1 MIISHFDGE
10 HLLDDLETLG
20 QIGASPEGG
29 LNRIAYSP
37 ADREGRSWFAEQ
49 MRRVGMTVQTDVAGN
64 DIGRYP
70 GTDPQLAPIA
80 LGSHTDTV
88 PNGGRYDGTLGV
100 LAALAC
106 VRTLHEAKVQL
117 RHPIE
122 VINFAAEEATMAGA
136 TFGSR
141 AMVGLLDAGAIS
153 QQAWDGRAV
162 AEHLQAANLEPSHVS
177 QAKRSENELAAYL
190 ELHIE
195 QGRKLE
201 SAQVPIGVVEGIVGI
216 RRYGVTFHGYAN
228 HAGTTL
234 MADRQDALVMA
245 ASYILGVRDIAQA
258 HGIVGTVGILTLKP
272 GAPNVIPGQ
281 VDINVEIRGL
291 HEDVLDT
298 AEAELAQEAQKV
310 DATFQHIS
318 NKPPV
323 ESDPRLVDA
332 LIAACAELDL
342 PYQRMPSGAGHD
354 AMLVAHIAPQAMLFV
369 PSRNG
374 VSHSPD
380 EYTDPESCV
389 AGARV
394 LLAALLKLD
403 EQLDSHTG

>member
-1 MIISHFDGE
+1 MISYFDGE
-10 HLLDDLETLG
+10 QLLDDLETLG
-20 QIGASPEGG
+20 QIGASPDGG
-29 LNRIAYSP
+29 LNRIAYGQ
-37 ADREGRSWFAEQ
+37 ADREGRIWLADQ
-49 MRRVGMTVQTDVAGN
+49 MRGVGMTVQTDAAGN

-70 GTDPQLAPIA
+70 GTNGGLAPIA

-88 PNGGRYDGTLGV
+88 PNGGRYDGALGV

-106 VRTLHEAKVQL
+106 VRTLHDAKVRL
-117 RHPIE
+117 RHPVE
-122 VINFAAEEATMAGA
+122 VINFAAEEATMSGG

-141 AMVGLLDAGAIS
+141 AMVGLMDAAAIS
-153 QQAWDGRAV
+153 QLAWDGRPV
-162 AEHLQAANLEPSHVS
+162 AEHLQAANLDPNRVA
-177 QAKRSENELAAYL
+177 QAKRSENDLAAYL

-216 RRYGVTFHGYAN
+216 RRYSVTFHGYAN

-245 ASYILGVRDIAQA
+245 APYILRVRDIAQA
-258 HGIVGTVGILTLKP
+258 HGIVATVGTLTLKP

-291 HEDVLDT
+291 HEDVLGG

-323 ESDPRLVDA
+323 ESDPRLVKA
-332 LIAACAELDL
+332 LVAACAELDF

-354 AMLVAHIAPQAMLFV
+354 AMSMAHIAPQAMLFV
-369 PSRNG
+369 PSRHG

-403 EQLDSHTG
+403 ELLDAKSS